1 MQYEYIPIETEM
13 KRKKVD
19 IEQLAREI
27 RVFIPAFIESFTI
40 MENFVAGLDQ
50 RLKKFERRRRPKK
63 IILGVRKP
71 LA

>member
-1 MQYEYIPIETEM
+1 MQYEYIPVEEM

-27 RVFIPAFIESFTI
+27 RVFVPAFIESFSV
-40 MENFVAGLDQ
+40 MENFVAGLDR
-50 RLKKFERRRRPKK
+50 RLKKIERRRAKK

-71 LA
+71 TV